1 MCWITSRRSASLTW
15 PLYSGMES
23 AYNGAS
29 RHLHL
34 VPHDV
39 PKHVIVHYYAR
50 ESRYIYP
57 FSLRRVGFIKRVL

>member
-1 MCWITSRRSASLTW
+1 MLDHQP
-15 PLYSGMES
+15 PLGVPDLAHYSGMES

-29 RHLHL
+29 RHLQL